1 MGSIRKK
8 LTKEGEPRWEARIH
22 RRGFPSVARTFKS
35 EAEARK
41 FCHEH
46 EYRIDNRE
54 VIKLEAGK
62 ATLEQ
67 IFAAYTADHP
77 DAPKQEVLRVQTLA
91 HDLGEFTLMN
101 FERVH
106 VKRYVERLL
115 ETKIAKPHNRKKHHP
130 DYKGKERDERTYA
143 PSTVRK
149 IFYTLKKVLEWY
161 SIEQKFKLEF
171 DLFKVEIPQA
181 WGNPRERRLSAD
193 EEKKLLAAT
202 DGGYLFQTEWKM
214 IIGFFLETAMRAQE
228 VLLAKWS
235 DVMFAERT
243 LNIPKGNTKT
253 DTARQVPL
261 SKKAMDIL
269 EEMKKYKIKDEDRIF
284 HMWKNSGILGHA
296 FKRLVLRANIEN
308 LTIHDLRHE
317 AISRLFEKNKLDM
330 MVVMKMV
337 GHKEFSSAERYTHL
351 RGLKIAELLD

>member
-8 LTKEGEPRWEARIH
+8 LTQGGEPRWEARIH
-22 RRGFPSVARTFKS
+22 RRGYPAVARTFKS

-62 ATLEQ
+62 ATLAQ
-67 IFAAYTADHP
+67 IFAAYIHDHP
-77 DAPKQEVLRVQTLA
+77 DAPRQEVLRVQTLA
-91 HDLGEFTLMN
+91 HDLGEFSLMN

-106 VKRYVERLL
+106 VKKYVERLL

-130 DYKGKERDERTYA
+130 DYNGKVRDEKTYA

-171 DLFKVEIPQA
+171 DLFKIEIPAA
-181 WGNPRERRLSAD
+181 WGSPRERRLSAD
-193 EEKKLLAAT
+193 EEKKLLEAT
-202 DGGYLFQTEWKM
+202 DGGYLFQTEWKL

-228 VLLAKWS
+228 VLLATWK
-235 DVMFAERT
+235 DVMFEERT

-253 DTARQVPL
+253 DSARQVPL
-261 SKKAMDIL
+261 SKRAMEIL
-269 EEMKKYKIKDEDRIF
+269 EEMKKFKVKNEPRIF
-284 HMWKNSGILGHA
+284 HMWANSNFLGHA
-296 FKRLVLRANIEN
+296 FKRLVKRAKVE
-308 LTIHDLRHE
+308 DL
-317 AISRLFEKNKLDM
+317 ASM
-330 MVVMKMV
+330 
-337 GHKEFSSAERYTHL
+337 T
-351 RGLKIAELLD
+351 